1 MDGGCRLNNQ
11 PVEPWRYWRVCK
23 SCQESP
29 VSAPIVRSQQVTQ
42 LSITIPSDLSR
53 YVELVSAFYVAS
65 LGDLAGEGYH
75 SPSLPFLS
83 TAWVCYPGAHLVFP
97 MVLEP
102 HSRW

>member
-1 MDGGCRLNNQ
+1 M
-11 PVEPWRYWRVCK
+11 
-23 SCQESP
+23 
-29 VSAPIVRSQQVTQ
+29 PIVHSQPVTQ
-42 LSITIPSDLSR
+42 LSTTTPSDLSHD
-53 YVELVSAFYVAS
+53 VDVVPAFYVAS